1 MLSNKYNLKPL
12 PLSKNIETAAVLKQ
26 LTQASRALAELKGI
40 VKTIPNENILIAT
53 LSLQEAKDSSAVE
66 NIITTNDELFRAEID
81 IDGESKAVKEV
92 QNYKRG
98 LLIGFEEVKKN
109 GLLLNK
115 TIKAVQAELEKNNA
129 GFRKLP
135 GTALKNNF
143 GEIVYEPPQNP
154 QEIEDLMTNLEQYIN
169 IGDLEKFDPLIKM
182 AIIHC
187 QFESIHPFY
196 DGNGRTGRIINIL
209 YLVKEGLLDIPVLY
223 LSRFII
229 KNKLAYYRRLQAV
242 NNGDDWENWILYM
255 LKGVEETAYDTIILI
270 NEIRKM
276 MDFFKEK
283 MKSETTFYRKE
294 LLETLFKHP
303 YTKISFIENVLG
315 IHRNTAASYLNQL
328 VEIGLLNKI
337 KMGKSNYYVNQR
349 LFDLF
354 VLY

>member
-1 MLSNKYNLKPL
+1 MSSNQYNLKPL

-53 LSLQEAKDSSAVE
+53 LSLQEAKDSSEVE
-66 NIITTNDELFRAEID
+66 NIITTNDELFKAEID
-81 IDGESKAVKEV
+81 LDGESTAVKEV

-98 LLIGFEEVKKN
+98 LIIGFEEVKKH
-109 GLLLNK
+109 GLLTNK
-115 TIKAVQAELEKNNA
+115 TIKAIQAELEKNNA

-135 GTALKNNF
+135 GTALKNNS
-143 GEIVYEPPQNP
+143 
-154 QEIEDLMTNLEQYIN
+154 QEIQDLMSNLEQYIN
-169 IGDLEKFDPLIKM
+169 IGNLENFDPLIKM

-229 KNKLAYYRRLQAV
+229 KNKLAYYQRLQAV
-242 NNGDDWENWILYM
+242 NNSDDWGSWVLYM
-255 LKGVEETAYDTIILI
+255 LKGVEETAYDTIELV
-270 NEIRKM
+270 NQIREM
-276 MDFFKEK
+276 MDFFKTK
-283 MKSETTFYRKE
+283 MKSETSFYRKE

-303 YTKISFIENVLG
+303 YTKISFIEDVLG

-328 VEIGLLNKI
+328 VEIGLLNKV
-337 KMGKSNYYVNQR
+337 KMGKSNYYVNQP

-354 VLY
+354 AKG